1 LAQVCSSPTH
11 ETMALDGLREELM
24 TRVDG
29 IVKDFPAKAERLMA
43 GKKALL
49 SVAMTA
55 SEEVPP
61 ALIAAF
67 DLLVAEA
74 EAGAL
79 EAKDLACF
87 VRLNE
92 PVCEDGN
99 NFYVGMQD
107 EIAKIAEYAAKA
119 CSDLLLTRV
128 EYLEKR
134 ADMKE
139 KVLPKTTEDVK
150 TYTGSSTTKKTGE
163 KTEDEKKDDQST
175 STEKKTSSWEVCSE
189 RKEALLRLDT
199 AWRAKVATNLVT
211 ICYELGRAVDTVQK
225 NMEKIV
231 DPRGEEGKAVTGG
244 RGMFY

>member
-1 LAQVCSSPTH
+1 
-11 ETMALDGLREELM
+11 MG
-24 TRVDG
+24 
-29 IVKDFPAKAERLMA
+29 
-43 GKKALL
+43 
-49 SVAMTA
+49 
-55 SEEVPP
+55 
-61 ALIAAF
+61 
-67 DLLVAEA
+67 
-74 EAGAL
+74 
-79 EAKDLACF
+79 
-87 VRLNE
+87 
-92 PVCEDGN
+92 
-99 NFYVGMQD
+99 
-107 EIAKIAEYAAKA
+107 KIAEYAAKA
-119 CSDLLLTRV
+119 CSELLLTRV

-150 TYTGSSTTKKTGE
+150 TYTGSSTTK
-163 KTEDEKKDDQST
+163 
-175 STEKKTSSWEVCSE
+175 KKTSSWEVCSE